1 VAAATTA
8 VQVREAEEPARPP
21 SGRHIVTLAAIYYL
35 LAALAVTLW
44 LWRDPASRT
53 VAANANDADQFAW
66 FFRYDAT
73 AIAHLRLPALVT
85 TAMNAP
91 HGVNVMWNT
100 FMLLPGVLL
109 APVTLLFG
117 PQSALT
123 LFMTAGFAGS
133 ATAMFAVLR
142 RWGVRTACAALGGAV
157 YGFSP
162 ALVHSAIGHYDL
174 QFAVFP
180 PLIIDVGLRL
190 ALGRVSAVRG
200 GLWLGLLV
208 TAQLFITEETLLGT
222 ALAGVVLAAVVV
234 VSRPRAVAA
243 KLRTLAALKTLAAG
257 FGLAACVV
265 GVVAGYP
272 LWVQFFGPLHQ
283 GGSPFT
289 PDFFKND
296 LSTSVVPSSFLL
308 FHTTASATEALR
320 YQGHLPEYLGYLGWP
335 LLITGVAAL
344 ACFWRRL
351 PVRATGV
358 AWIVLGVFSLGGTL
372 LFGGHEHAT
381 IKLPWYWLQGLPV
394 VNAALPD
401 RFAIEADA
409 AAAALLAFAA
419 EAAIPIF
426 AAFAARRSLRLA
438 SDAAVP
444 TFAASAAR
452 RLPRIAPGRLP
463 CIGPRLSRGAPGWLS
478 RLATGWR
485 PTAVVLA
492 CAILVVLPIVPKP
505 LPAAAATPLPPG
517 WSAVFTSLRL
527 SPSAHVLVVPIPM
540 STFTEPMRWQAD
552 TGEPGSFV
560 GGYFMG
566 PAWNGRGYIDAD
578 GTPPAGLYLNAMW
591 LKSTLG
597 LPRSLTGGVPKSAYP
612 GSASFVGV
620 KAVTDAA
627 MRAQIAAW
635 RVSAVVAVAKPGSVL
650 GQYLTALLGQPAAA
664 AGDVLAW
671 RV

>member
-1 VAAATTA
+1 
-8 VQVREAEEPARPP
+8 
-21 SGRHIVTLAAIYYL
+21 
-35 LAALAVTLW
+35 
-44 LWRDPASRT
+44 
-53 VAANANDADQFAW
+53 
-66 FFRYDAT
+66 
-73 AIAHLRLPALVT
+73 
-85 TAMNAP
+85 
-91 HGVNVMWNT
+91 MWNT

-142 RWGVRTACAALGGAV
+142 RWDVSTACAALGGAV

-162 ALVHSAIGHYDL
+162 ALAHSAIGHYDL

-180 PLIIDVGLRL
+180 PLIIDIGLRL
-190 ALGRVSAVRG
+190 ALGRVSARRG

-208 TAQLFITEETLLGT
+208 TAQLFITEEALLGT
-222 ALAGVVLAAVVV
+222 AIAGVVLAAVVV

-243 KLRTLAALKTLAAG
+243 KLRTLAAVRTLAAG

-265 GVVAGYP
+265 AVIAGYP

-296 LSTSVVPSSFLL
+296 LSTFVVPSSFLL

-344 ACFWRRL
+344 AAFWRRL
-351 PVRATGV
+351 PVRAAGL

-394 VNAALPD
+394 FNAALPD
-401 RFAIEADA
+401 RFSIEADGA
-409 AAAALLAFAA
+409 LAALLAFAA
-419 EAAIPIF
+419 EAAIPAF
-426 AAFAARRSLRLA
+426 AAFAASA
-438 SDAAVP
+438 ADAAVP
-444 TFAASAAR
+444 SFAASAAR
-452 RLPRIAPGRLP
+452 RLPR
-463 CIGPRLSRGAPGWLS
+463 
-478 RLATGWR
+478 LATGWR
-485 PTAVVLA
+485 PAAVVLA
-492 CAILVVLPIVPKP
+492 CATLVVLPIVPKP

-527 SPSAHVLVVPIPM
+527 PASAHVLVVPIPM

-591 LKSTLG
+591 LKSTPG
-597 LPRSLTGGVPKSAYP
+597 LPRSLTGGVPVSAYP
-612 GSASFVGV
+612 GSAAFVSV

-627 MRAQIAAW
+627 MRTQIAAW
-635 RVSAVVAVAKPGSVL
+635 RVSAVVAVAKPDSVL
-650 GQYLTALLGQPAAA
+650 GRYLTALFGRPAAA

>member
-1 VAAATTA
+1 VAATTA
-8 VQVREAEEPARPP
+8 VQAREAQEPARPA
-21 SGRHIVTLAAIYYL
+21 SGRRTVTLAAVYYL

-53 VAANANDADQFAW
+53 VAGNANDADQFAW

-91 HGVNVMWNT
+91 QGVNVMWNT

-142 RWGVRTACAALGGAV
+142 RWDASTACAALAGAV

-162 ALVHSAIGHYDL
+162 ALLHSAIGHYDL

-208 TAQLFITEETLLGT
+208 TTQLFITEETLLGT
-222 ALAGVVLAAVVV
+222 AIAGFVLAAVVT
-234 VSRPRAVAA
+234 VSRPRAVAGM
-243 KLRTLAALKTLAAG
+243 LRALTG
-257 FGLAACVV
+257 GLGIAACVV
-265 GVVAGYP
+265 GVIAGYP

-283 GGSPFT
+283 HGSPFT

-296 LSTSVVPSSFLL
+296 LAAFVVPSSYLL
-308 FHTTASATEALR
+308 FHTSGSAAEASR

-335 LLITGVAAL
+335 LLIVLVEAIAVL
-344 ACFWRRL
+344 WRRL
-351 PVRATGV
+351 PVRAVGV
-358 AWIVLGVFSLGGTL
+358 TFGVLAVFSLGGTL
-372 LFGGHEHAT
+372 LFGGHEHAA
-381 IKLPWYWLQGLPV
+381 IKLPYYWLQGLPV
-394 VNAALPD
+394 LSSALPD
-401 RFAIEADA
+401 RYSIEADG

-419 EAAIPIF
+419 DAAVPAF
-426 AAFAARRSLRLA
+426 AAFAARR
-438 SDAAVP
+438 
-444 TFAASAAR
+444 
-452 RLPRIAPGRLP
+452 LP
-463 CIGPRLSRGAPGWLS
+463 

-485 PTAVVLA
+485 PAAVVLS
-492 CAILVVLPIVPKP
+492 CAILTVLPIVPRP
-505 LPAAAATPLPPG
+505 LPAADASPPPPG

-527 SPSAHVLVVPIPM
+527 PASAHVLVVPVPI
-540 STFTEPMRWQAD
+540 STFTEPLRWQAD
-552 TGEPGSFV
+552 TGEPGSLV

-566 PAWNGRGYIDAD
+566 PDWNGRGYID
-578 GTPPAGLYLNAMW
+578 GNGPRPASLYLNAMW
-591 LKSTLG
+591 LKSLQG
-597 LPRSLTGGVPKSAYP
+597 LPASLAAGVPQSAYP
-612 GSASFVGV
+612 ASEGFVGV

-635 RVSAVVAVAKPGSVL
+635 RVTVVVAVAKPGSAL
-650 GQYLTALLGQPAAA
+650 GQYLSVLFGRPSAA
-664 AGDVLAW
+664 AGDLLAW